1 MWLFINLRLSPPDI
15 TTRVDVVVHLIVS
28 EELIF
33 PKTAWSFGMSLQDLP
48 SLHGCEVNGG
58 IIEQKPFATKRP
70 SQMGVINFITL
81 DIMILLF
88 FNRSLKISHQK
99 VNAIYAT

>member
-1 MWLFINLRLSPPDI
+1 
-15 TTRVDVVVHLIVS
+15 
-28 EELIF
+28 
-33 PKTAWSFGMSLQDLP
+33 MSLQDLP

-99 VNAIYAT
+99 VLSHQKTACQIATTQAINQAINQAIIHSF